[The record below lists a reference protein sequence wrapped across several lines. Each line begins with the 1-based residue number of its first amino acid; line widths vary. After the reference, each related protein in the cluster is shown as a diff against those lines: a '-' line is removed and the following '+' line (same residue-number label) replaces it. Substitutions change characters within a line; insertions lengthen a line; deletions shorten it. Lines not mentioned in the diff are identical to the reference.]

1 MEEKR
6 EKAENC
12 FLVDYENV
20 NKDGLNGILGLN
32 GGDCVRIYYSKSA
45 ETLTFGLHRRIIAS
59 KAVFEYVKLD
69 LPIKNAIDCRILFDL
84 EDFAKLHR
92 AHNYYIVS
100 KDSDFDRSIEI
111 FRSSGI
117 NVSKISEICKYREKD
132 AANEPETAAGAAGNT
147 ADDRKREMQVRT
159 FFGQHFKEKKYK
171 EKKEQI
177 ITALLE
183 SKNKV
188 QLNNSLS
195 KLYEGAVVKV
205 MLKELKPLISDLP
218 TH

>member
-1 MEEKR
+1 MEDKKEKT
-6 EKAENC
+6 ENC

-20 NKDGLNGILGLN
+20 NKDGLNGIGALDSN
-32 GGDCVRIYYSKSA
+32 DCVRIYYSKSA
-45 ETLTFGLHRRIIAS
+45 ETLTFGLHRRIMAS

-84 EDFAKLHR
+84 EDFGKLHR
-92 AHNYYIVS
+92 ARNYYIVS

-132 AANEPETAAGAAGNT
+132 AVKEQEVPADTGEKP
-147 ADDRKREMQVRT
+147 ADDRKRELQVRT
-159 FFGQHFKEKKYK
+159 FFGQHFKDRKYK

-177 ITALLE
+177 IAAILG
-183 SKNKV
+183 SQNKV

-205 MLKELKPLISDLP
+205 MLKELKPLIADLP